1 MRRLHEGDADEDAYV
16 SRRLLTCPPA
26 APVAEIPDFL
36 EGFISEE
43 DYAALRGVSLRT
55 CQRDRQL
62 RQAPPFVLIGRQ
74 VYYRLEAI
82 RDWLIARE
90 QAADRKPTAPRAGR
104 GR

>member
-1 MRRLHEGDADEDAYV
+1 
-16 SRRLLTCPPA
+16 
-26 APVAEIPDFL
+26 
-36 EGFISEE
+36 
-43 DYAALRGVSLRT
+43 
-55 CQRDRQL
+55 L